1 MVLLM
6 TSVKRQVL
14 LVAFCDI
21 LFLQVWSLAIYFFLL
36 VMKGAILMAVRT
48 MSLYPKFTNNQ

>member
-21 LFLQVWSLAIYFFLL
+21 LFLQVWNLAIYFFLL
-36 VMKGAILMAVRT
+36 VMKGECYA
-48 MSLYPKFTNNQ
+48 SFN

>member
-6 TSVKRQVL
+6 TSDVKRQV

-21 LFLQVWSLAIYFFLL
+21 LFLQVWNLAIYLFLL
-36 VMKGAILMAVRT
+36 VNRDEGGNVMLRSIISPGK
-48 MSLYPKFTNNQ
+48 